1 MSSMQSLRSMPAVL
15 HLLLL
20 LLNPAEKIQELV
32 EFLDTAKGNSCASDR
47 TTPYSI
53 SRALRACRGGGGGLV
68 AMGEKDFRMKSSR
81 VKAEQVRASGAAIIC
96 TACENCHGQ
105 LSDLNEHYGIGIR
118 LEFLSNPVG
127 KALVPKTAQAVT
139 KVTDTASEIGGS
151 ALSSA
156 IPCRCIRMAAP
167 VATHPGRSGQ

>member
-1 MSSMQSLRSMPAVL
+1 
-15 HLLLL
+15 
-20 LLNPAEKIQELV
+20 
-32 EFLDTAKGNSCASDR
+32 
-47 TTPYSI
+47 
-53 SRALRACRGGGGGLV
+53 
-68 AMGEKDFRMKSSR
+68 MGEKDFRMKSSR

-105 LSDLNEHYGIGIR
+105 LSDLNERCGIGMR
-118 LEFLSNPVG
+118 VEFLSNLVG